1 MAMTEEELYD
11 MSDDELEAAFKAAKA
26 QEAPEETDE
35 RNEYD
40 EDLGYDEDKE
50 VALLDEPEELDG
62 DDDEEEELL
71 DLEQP
76 DEESDDNSLEDDEE
90 DESEEDSEDEDGE
103 LDGEP
108 EADDD
113 NPDED
118 EDESKDDKQPVQVE
132 KRKYK
137 ANGKDFEFSD
147 QEIFDKFGQVFGQ
160 AMNYTQKMQQIKPWR
175 QTIDAI
181 EEAKLSHDDVNLA
194 IDVLKGDKEAIAALL
209 KRTGVDALEL
219 DTDNAVYTPKNY
231 GRNDAELAIEDIV
244 SEISKDKEYAV
255 TYDVLEK
262 QWDSKSREAFVE
274 SPEMI
279 RQLHIDVKS
288 GMFDTISPRA
298 SKLKVYDGG
307 SKSDLDYYMEAAGQY
322 FSEQAQNEERQ
333 AVTEQRDVAREKVE
347 KVKTETRKRQATKS
361 ASQKRKAAAP
371 TKKSA
376 GPKKTVD
383 YLDTSDED
391 FEEWYTKIGDSV

>member
-1 MAMTEEELYD
+1 MAMTDEELYD
-11 MSDDELEAAFKAAKA
+11 LSDAELEAAFKAAKA
-26 QEAPEETDE
+26 QGASEDVE

-40 EDLGYDEDKE
+40 EDLGYDEDRE
-50 VALLDEPEELDG
+50 VSLLGDADEA
-62 DDDEEEELL
+62 DEEL

-76 DEESDDNSLEDDEE
+76 YEESDDNSLEADEE
-90 DESEEDSEDEDGE
+90 DESEEDSDDEEGE
-103 LDGEP
+103 LDGEL
-108 EADDD
+108 EADED
-113 NPDED
+113 NPGED
-118 EDESKDDKQPVQVE
+118 EDKSKDDKQPVQAE
-132 KRKYK
+132 KRKYR

-147 QEIFDKFGQVFGQ
+147 KEIFDKFGQVFGQ

-181 EEAKLSHDDVNLA
+181 EEAKLSHDDVSLA
-194 IDVLKGDKEAIAALL
+194 IDVLKGDKNAIAAIL
-209 KRTGVDALEL
+209 KRTGIDALEL
-219 DTDNAVYTPKNY
+219 DTDNSEYTPKNY

-262 QWDSKSREAFVE
+262 QWDTESRQAFIKN
-274 SPEMI
+274 PEKI

-288 GMFDTISPRA
+288 GMFDTIAPRA

-333 AVTEQRDVAREKVE
+333 AETMQRNGERAKVE
-347 KVKTETRKRQATKS
+347 RVKTETRKREVTKS
-361 ASQKRKAAAP
+361 ASQKRRAAAP

-376 GPKKTVD
+376 GPKKSVD
-383 YLDTSDED
+383 YLETSDEE
-391 FEEWYTKIGDSV
+391 FEEWYTKLGDSI